1 MRWNLRI
8 ISVVGG
14 LLAASS
20 AVTMSHA
27 ATLEEIRQKG
37 ELVCATQDAAPPYGF
52 RDTQTNRYAGYDVE
66 MCKAIAEH
74 IGVKLVHKP
83 VSTEARIGELKMG
96 RVDVLAGAVTWL
108 PERAEQFDFS
118 HQYLQA
124 AVRILVRDN
133 SDVRTPADIDGRK
146 ICAAKGSSGAAIATK
161 TFRNSQLITLQGLGP
176 CYLALQGEKVDGV
189 IGGELT
195 TKRFEIDS
203 RESDKEPVRLLDEAV
218 AQEHIGII
226 VQKGNSDLL
235 AAVNETLLE
244 LDKSGRLD
252 ELYDEWFGS
261 KSIYKFVRNF
271 AVEPIGQ

>member
-1 MRWNLRI
+1 MRWNLRT
-8 ISVVGG
+8 ISIVGG
-14 LLAASS
+14 LLAAGCV
-20 AVTMSHA
+20 ATVSHG
-27 ATLEEIRQKG
+27 ATLEEIKQKG

-124 AVRILVRDN
+124 AVRILVRAN
-133 SDVRTPADIDGRK
+133 SDIKTPADMDGRK
-146 ICAAKGSSGAAIATK
+146 ICAAKGSSGAAIATR
-161 TFRNSQLITLQGLGP
+161 TFKNSQLITLQGLGP
-176 CYLALQGEKVDGV
+176 CYLALQSEKVDGV

-203 RESDKEPVRLLDEAV
+203 RESDKDPVRLLDEPV

-235 AAVNETLLE
+235 AAINETVVE
-244 LDKSGRLD
+244 LDKSGQLD
-252 ELYDEWFGS
+252 ELYDQWFGS
-261 KSIYKFVRNF
+261 KSIYNFVRNF
-271 AVEPIGQ
+271 AVEPIEQ